1 MLGCSNPRVR
11 VEAENIWG
19 ELGGMPSHFCPKE
32 ELEPLPAC
40 PSYTQAIS
48 VRWSTHPQPQSLSSL
63 PLELLTISEEV
74 GGRAEGPGGQVPGQ
88 LLQLA
93 QQAFH
98 FCLQVLHCLLHRLEQ
113 GKMETGWGGG
123 RKSQGQEWCQVL
135 LNQEQLVV
143 QWEENWVPGDLSPPR
158 PVPAPA
164 CFSVPQITES

>member
-1 MLGCSNPRVR
+1 MLGCSKPRVG
-11 VEAENIWG
+11 VGTENIWG

-40 PSYTQAIS
+40 PSYTRAEE
-48 VRWSTHPQPQSLSSL
+48 HPSPTPSLSSL

-74 GGRAEGPGGQVPGQ
+74 GGRAEGPRGQVPGQ

-113 GKMETGWGGG
+113 GEMGTGWGGG
-123 RKSQGQEWCQVL
+123 QKESRTR
-135 LNQEQLVV
+135 VV
-143 QWEENWVPGDLSPPR
+143 PSP
-158 PVPAPA
+158 A
-164 CFSVPQITES
+164 

>member
-1 MLGCSNPRVR
+1 MLGCSKPRVG
-11 VEAENIWG
+11 VGTENIWG

-40 PSYTQAIS
+40 PSYTQAIP

-74 GGRAEGPGGQVPGQ
+74 GGRAEGSRGQVPGQ

-113 GKMETGWGGG
+113 GEMGTG
-123 RKSQGQEWCQVL
+123 
-135 LNQEQLVV
+135 
-143 QWEENWVPGDLSPPR
+143 
-158 PVPAPA
+158 
-164 CFSVPQITES
+164 